1 MKYYLKEDI
10 VNSKTRFPYG
20 IKGEV
25 VTTISLHD
33 KCHIVE
39 GEKQN
44 RFGVNES
51 LLSEEFIEKEKNE
64 NNNPRKP
71 AQHKSKLK
79 R

>member
-10 VNSKTRFPYG
+10 INSKTRVPYG
-20 IKGEV
+20 VKGEV

-33 KCHIVE
+33 KCYIVE

-51 LLSEEFIEKEKNE
+51 LLSEDFIERDILKTEKEIKK
-64 NNNPRKP
+64 RK
-71 AQHKSKLK
+71 K
-79 R
+79 

>member
-1 MKYYLKEDI
+1 MKYYLKED
-10 VNSKTRFPYG
+10 VLNSKTRAPYG
-20 IKGEV
+20 VKGEV

-51 LLSEEFIEKEKNE
+51 MLSQEFIEKDILKKEKE
-64 NNNPRKP
+64 IKKRK
-71 AQHKSKLK
+71 
-79 R
+79 

>member
-10 VNSKTRFPYG
+10 LNSKTRIPYG

-25 VTTISLHD
+25 VTTISLYD

-39 GEKQN
+39 GEKE

-51 LLSEEFIEKEKNE
+51 LLSEEFIPKNTLSNGNE
-64 NNNPRKP
+64 TKKKV
-71 AQHKSKLK
+71 HKTTKNK
-79 R
+79 

>member
-10 VNSKTRFPYG
+10 INSKTRVPYG
-20 IKGEV
+20 VKGEV

-51 LLSEEFIEKEKNE
+51 LLSEEFIPKSTLNNGNEAKKKVHKASKN
-64 NNNPRKP
+64 K
-71 AQHKSKLK
+71 
-79 R
+79 

>member
-10 VNSKTRFPYG
+10 INSKTRVPYG
-20 IKGEV
+20 VKGEV

-51 LLSEEFIEKEKNE
+51 LLSEEFIEKEILKTE
-64 NNNPRKP
+64 KEIKKRK
-71 AQHKSKLK
+71 K
-79 R
+79 

>member
-1 MKYYLKEDI
+1 MKYYLKED
-10 VNSKTRFPYG
+10 VLNSKTRVPYG
-20 IKGEV
+20 VKGEV

-51 LLSEEFIEKEKNE
+51 MLSEEFIEKDILKKEKE
-64 NNNPRKP
+64 IKKRK
-71 AQHKSKLK
+71 K
-79 R
+79 